1 MENNKIII
9 GTRSSELAIWQANSV
24 KEKIESKVPS
34 IRIELKLVRTRGDKI
49 QQKALDQISGSGLFT
64 KEIENKLLEGEIDIA
79 VHSLKDLETTLPEG
93 LAIGAILERGPVED
107 VLAAKQKGITIEN
120 LSDNAT
126 VATGSIRRKAQLLH
140 IRPDLNILGLRG
152 NVNTRIRKLEESSW
166 EAAVF
171 AYAGLKR
178 VNLDRYISSVI
189 DAEVIIP
196 SVGQGALAVEVRESE
211 YAIREILS
219 KINHSETEAAVKAE
233 RAFLKRL
240 GGGCKTPIAAYS
252 RIKDGKQT
260 LDGVVASVNGE
271 EYLRDQIASD
281 SKEAEELGEELAEN
295 LLSRG
300 ADNIIKKYK

>member
-1 MENNKIII
+1 MQSNNIII
-9 GTRSSELAIWQANSV
+9 GTRSSELAIWQANLV
-24 KEKIESKVPS
+24 KEKIERKVPNIS
-34 IRIELKLVRTRGDKI
+34 IELRLIKTRGDKI

-64 KEIENKLLEGEIDIA
+64 KEIEKKLLDGEIDLA

-93 LAIGAILERGPVED
+93 LTIGGVVERGPVED

-140 IRPDLNILGLRG
+140 IRPDLNIIGLRG
-152 NVNTRIRKLEESSW
+152 NVNTRIRKLEESNW

-171 AYAGLKR
+171 ARAGLTR
-178 VNLDRYISSVI
+178 VNLDKYISSVI
-189 DAEVIIP
+189 DTDVIIP
-196 SVGQGALAVEVRESE
+196 SVGQGALAVEFRENE
-211 YAIREILS
+211 YALRDILA
-219 KINHSETEAAVKAE
+219 KINHKDTELAVKAE

-252 RIKDGKQT
+252 HIENGKQT
-260 LDGVVASVNGE
+260 IDGVVASVNGE
-271 EYLRDQIASD
+271 EYLREKITSD
-281 SKEAEELGEELAEN
+281 SRKAEELGEELAET

-300 ADNIIKKYK
+300 AEDIIKKYK